1 VDSPTAWSLGR
12 NELAQPWR
20 SILKQQKEG
29 EGYLGDDQGD
39 LFDSGGWPSTVPA
52 AMAAAPVPPNP
63 KMLNDAALVAAIPY
77 AGQAACVA
85 LAAEVVERS
94 LLAAV
99 PALEDL
105 CRRFHGFGR
114 LHPVREQAI
123 ALETLVA
130 LGGAQA
136 NAAVSRLIYD
146 RIIEGPGLQTAFKA
160 AVALK
165 TRLPADIV
173 SAALDDVEPAMRA
186 LACRCARF
194 WPKTVPRLIELLDDL
209 HANVAGAAAMTLGE
223 MGRREA
229 MPHLKRLVQTTPSA
243 ETVEALVEI
252 ADDDCFVLL
261 GRIVETQTD
270 LRQMVCQA
278 LDGIDHPRAVAVRHR
293 LAQR

>member
-1 VDSPTAWSLGR
+1 LG
-12 NELAQPWR
+12 N
-20 SILKQQKEG
+20 
-29 EGYLGDDQGD
+29 DQGD
-39 LFDSGGWPSTVPA
+39 LFDSGGWPSRDPA
-52 AMAAAPVPPNP
+52 AMVAAPVPPNP
-63 KMLNDAALVAAIPY
+63 KMLDDTALVAAIPY
-77 AGQAACVA
+77 VGQAACVA

-105 CRRFHGFGR
+105 CRRFQGFGR

-123 ALETLVA
+123 ALETLAA

-136 NAAVSRLIYD
+136 NAAVSRLISD

-173 SAALDDVEPAMRA
+173 SAALDDVEPATRA

-194 WPKTVPRLIELLDDL
+194 WPKTVPRLTELLDDL
-209 HANVAGAAAMTLGE
+209 HANVAGAAAVTLGE

-243 ETVEALVEI
+243 EAVEALVEI
-252 ADDDCFVLL
+252 ADDDCFVFL
-261 GRIVETQTD
+261 GRIVERQAN
-270 LRQMVCQA
+270 LRQMVCRA

-293 LAQR
+293 LAQK

>member
-1 VDSPTAWSLGR
+1 LHRTCAALVGHFKTTTKG
-12 NELAQPWR
+12 
-20 SILKQQKEG
+20 G

-39 LFDSGGWPSTVPA
+39 LFDSSGWPPMVPA
-52 AMAAAPVPPNP
+52 AMAAAPVLPNP
-63 KMLNDAALVAAIPY
+63 KMLDDAALVAAIPY

-85 LAAEVVERS
+85 LAAEVIERS

-105 CRRFHGFGR
+105 CRRFQGFGR
-114 LHPVREQAI
+114 LHPVREQTI
-123 ALETLVA
+123 ALETLAA
-130 LGGAQA
+130 LSGAQA
-136 NAAVSRLIYD
+136 NAAVSRLISD

-165 TRLPADIV
+165 THLPADIV
-173 SAALDDVEPAMRA
+173 SAALDELEPAMRA

-194 WPKTVPRLIELLDDL
+194 WPKAVPRLIELLDDL
-209 HANVAGAAAMTLGE
+209 HANVAGAAAVTLGE

-243 ETVEALVEI
+243 EAVEALVEI

-261 GRIVETQTD
+261 GRIVETQAN
-270 LRQMVCQA
+270 LRQIVCQA
-278 LDGIDHPRAVAVRHR
+278 LDGVDHPRAGIILRR
-293 LAQR
+293 LSQV